1 MTTLDEAAYVRLL
14 FCHTCQS
21 VDEVPDFSGPPEYDF
36 YLEYRVQ
43 QHQFPDGRPHRG
55 VLGRAKNTPS
65 EITAAM
71 DHMAEMTQP
80 GSGSGLGEPL
90 YDLRDNYK
98 TEAMKCWKQHNRT
111 SDCGD
116 YRSDKMRLWADTR
129 ADRKAEGLATNRNE
143 RPNAW
148 VCDFCVVHS
157 IVQQKQRQAKGLD
170 K

>member
-1 MTTLDEAAYVRLL
+1 MASLDNAEYVRLL
-14 FCHTCQS
+14 FCHTCKS
-21 VDEVPDFSGPPEYDF
+21 CDEVPDFTGPPQHDF
-36 YLEYRVQ
+36 YLEYRVR
-43 QHQFPDGRPHRG
+43 QHRFSDGRPHHG
-55 VLGRAKNTPS
+55 LLGRVENTRAS
-65 EITAAM
+65 ISAAI
-71 DHMAEMTQP
+71 DHMSDTVTP
-80 GSGSGLGEPL
+80 GAGSGLGQPL

-98 TEAMKCWKQHNRT
+98 TEAMQCWKQHNRT

-116 YRSDKMRLWADTR
+116 YRSDKMRLWADTK

-157 IVQQKQRQAKGLD
+157 LVQQKQRQAKGLD